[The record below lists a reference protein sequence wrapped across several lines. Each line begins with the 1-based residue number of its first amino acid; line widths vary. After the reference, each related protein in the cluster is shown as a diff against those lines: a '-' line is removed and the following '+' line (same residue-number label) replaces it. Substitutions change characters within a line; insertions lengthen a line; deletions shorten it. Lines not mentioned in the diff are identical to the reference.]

1 MPISSADEQRPEPRL
16 VVEGLSAGYTDVPV
30 VEDVSVAVA
39 AGEKVVIV
47 GPNGAGKSTVLKAI
61 VGEIRI
67 FAGRVLL
74 DGATVTRIATEKLA
88 GRGLGYVPQVRDVFE
103 TMSVQE
109 NLWMGGYQLPRADLA
124 GRVDEVLELFPNLA
138 AMRERV
144 AGKLSGGE
152 RKMLAIARTLM
163 LRPAVLILDEP
174 SANLSPDLAQR
185 VLGEYVCRL
194 ADSGVGVLLVE
205 QRVREALAIADW
217 GYVLVGGR
225 NRIEGSPDELRG
237 RDDLSEIFLGAAPGG
252 AGVADGIRGN
262 RAQDQAHRAS
272 S

>member
-1 MPISSADEQRPEPRL
+1 MPTSSGDAGRPEPRL

-30 VEDVSVAVA
+30 VEDISVAVA
-39 AGEKVVIV
+39 PGEKVVIV

-61 VGEIRI
+61 VGEIRV
-67 FAGRVLL
+67 FAGRVAL
-74 DGATVTRIATEKLA
+74 DGATVTRIATERLA
-88 GRGLGYVPQVRDVFE
+88 DRGLGYVPQVRDVFE
-103 TMSVQE
+103 TMSVEE
-109 NLWMGGYQLPRADLA
+109 NLFMGGFRLPRGDVPH
-124 GRVDEVLELFPNLA
+124 RVEEVLELFPNLA
-138 AMRERV
+138 QMRDRV

-185 VLGEYVCRL
+185 VLGDYVCRL
-194 ADSGVGVLLVE
+194 ADGGVGVLLVE

-225 NRIEGSPDELRG
+225 NRIEGPPA
-237 RDDLSEIFLGAAPGG
+237 DLLAREDLGDIFLGATAPESAGG
-252 AGVADGIRGN
+252 KLQAGQVVE
-262 RAQDQAHRAS
+262 RA
-272 S
+272 

>member
-1 MPISSADEQRPEPRL
+1 MPTSSADAGRPEPRL

-30 VEDVSVAVA
+30 VEDISVAVA
-39 AGEKVVIV
+39 PGEKVVIV

-61 VGEIRI
+61 VGEIRV
-67 FAGRVLL
+67 FAGRIVL
-74 DGATVTRIATEKLA
+74 DDATVTRIATERLA
-88 GRGLGYVPQVRDVFE
+88 DRGLGYVPQVRDVFE
-103 TMSVQE
+103 TMTVEE
-109 NLWMGGYQLPRADLA
+109 NLFMGGFRLPRGDVPA
-124 GRVDEVLELFPNLA
+124 RVEEVLELFPNLA
-138 AMRERV
+138 QMRDRV

-185 VLGEYVCRL
+185 VLGDYVCRL

-205 QRVREALAIADW
+205 QRVREALAVADW

-225 NRIEGSPDELRG
+225 NRIEGPAGDLLARGDLGEL
-237 RDDLSEIFLGAAPGG
+237 FLGAAVPESGD
-252 AGVADGIRGN
+252 AEPLTEQVSE
-262 RAQDQAHRAS
+262 RA
-272 S
+272 